1 MIDPVVDMKSFK
13 KDVEDGMSALDLKEK
28 YVLTSRQYRKLTENI
43 ERKKP
48 SKRKKSKMKRK
59 IHTFFDVPYISI
71 DANTKKYAIR
81 KDNTYYGLYDDLDS
95 GNPSDALDIN
105 DPSNGGLGDYV
116 ICYFEIREALEN
128 ILRTHKE
135 FIKKVEK

>member
-81 KDNTYYGLYDDLDS
+81 KDNTYYGLYDDLEIAKEVKKRLVEENWDKS
-95 GNPSDALDIN
+95 KLNDIR
-105 DPSNGGLGDYV
+105 DEFD
-116 ICYFEIREALEN
+116 LEP
-128 ILRTHKE
+128 
-135 FIKKVEK
+135 IKFRV

>member
-59 IHTFFDVPYISI
+59 VRTFFDEPYISV
-71 DANTKKYAIR
+71 DANSGKYAIR
-81 KDNTYYGLYDDLDS
+81 KDNVYYGVYETLDIAKEVKERLKEEDWDKSKLNDIREDLD
-95 GNPSDALDIN
+95 
-105 DPSNGGLGDYV
+105 
-116 ICYFEIREALEN
+116 LEP
-128 ILRTHKE
+128 IIFRS
-135 FIKKVEK
+135 